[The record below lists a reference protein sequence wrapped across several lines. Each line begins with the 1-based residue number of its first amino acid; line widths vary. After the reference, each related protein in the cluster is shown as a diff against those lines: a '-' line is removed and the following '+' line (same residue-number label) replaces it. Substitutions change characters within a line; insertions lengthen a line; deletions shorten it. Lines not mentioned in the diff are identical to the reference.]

1 VTRLALGVEY
11 NGASFSG
18 WQSQIGVATVQDAVQ
33 HALSYV
39 ADEPIHV
46 VAAGRTDA
54 GVHALC
60 QVIHF
65 DTTRD
70 RRPDAFVRGANSHL
84 SRDVSVLWARC
95 VADDFHARFSALGRT
110 YRYVILN
117 RRVRPGLWASRVS
130 FDYRPL
136 DIGCMQE
143 AALALLGRHDF
154 TSFRASQC
162 QAKSPVRTL
171 RRLSIER
178 SGPFVIMTVEADAFL
193 HHMVR
198 NIAGVLTAIGAG
210 VRPTSWALQVLE
222 ARDRGLGGL
231 TATPDGLY
239 FQAVRYPDH
248 YGLPAPDDVA
258 GPWTGL
264 RL

>member
-1 VTRLALGVEY
+1 MTRWALGVEY
-11 NGASFSG
+11 NGAPFSG
-18 WQSQIGVATVQDAVQ
+18 WQSQVGVVTVQDVVQ
-33 HALSYV
+33 RALTHV
-39 ADEPIHV
+39 ADEPIRV

-65 DTTRD
+65 DTTRE
-70 RRPDAFVRGANSHL
+70 RRPSAFVHGANSHL
-84 SRDVSVLWARC
+84 SRDVSVLWAQV
-95 VADDFHARFSALGRT
+95 VAGDFSARFSALGRT

-117 RRVRPGLWASRVS
+117 RRVRPGLWAARVS

-136 DIGCMQE
+136 DIARMQE

-162 QAKSPVRTL
+162 QAKSPVRTV
-171 RRLSIER
+171 RRLMIER
-178 SGPFVIMTVEADAFL
+178 LGPFVIMTVEADAFL

-210 VRPTSWALQVLE
+210 ERPVPWAHEVLV
-222 ARDRGLGGL
+222 ARDRALGGL

-239 FQAVRYPDH
+239 FQAVQYPDH
-248 YGLPAPDDVA
+248 YGIPILQDA
-258 GPWTGL
+258 GPWAGL
-264 RL
+264 NP